1 MKIIFI
7 YEGKMESVV
16 YQIHHQYQMMGP
28 AEKRIADYLF
38 NHSNEIVGISI
49 SELAA
54 LCDCGDA
61 TIVRFARR
69 IGLTGYQELKIRVA
83 TEMNSSSEIEKEIQK
98 EDSCFQIFQKRELA
112 IYDALKKTE
121 TVLDPQKLDQVAHLI
136 MGASRTV
143 IFGLGNSASIAQD
156 AAHKLMRLGLDA
168 QACNDNHLQ
177 AIIASHLRRGSVAIG
192 ISHSGASK
200 DIIEAMRLC
209 KIWGATTVCITNYG
223 KSPLSEVTDI
233 ALFTQSE
240 ETDFSILALNSRIAQ
255 LAIIDSIY
263 TYIVLHAEKESKQA
277 IYNTEIALQSK
288 KF

>member
-1 MKIIFI
+1 
-7 YEGKMESVV
+7 MESVI
-16 YQIHHQYQMMGP
+16 YQIRHHYQMMGA

-49 SELAA
+49 SELAT

-69 IGLTGYQELKIRVA
+69 IGLNGYQDLKIRIA
-83 TEMNSSSEIEKEIQK
+83 TEMNTSSKIEEDIQR
-98 EDSCFQIFQKRELA
+98 EDSCFQIFQKRQIA
-112 IYDALKKTE
+112 ISDALQKTGS
-121 TVLDPQKLDQVAHLI
+121 VLDPGKLDQVAHLI
-136 MGASRTV
+136 MEATRTV

-200 DIIEAMRLC
+200 DIVEAMRLC
-209 KIWGATTVCITNYG
+209 KIWGATTVCVTNYG
-223 KSPLSEVTDI
+223 ESPITKVADI
-233 ALFTQSE
+233 ALFTKSE

-255 LAIIDSIY
+255 LAIFDSIY
-263 TYIVLHAEKESKQA
+263 TYIVLHTEKESKQA

-288 KF
+288 KY